1 MENHNKLHSYV
12 VAIIVVLL
20 AILALLFVPMTIRA
34 QETETSSGG
43 FFCTVLFGGCDD
55 SSSDNNSNENA
66 NTETPVNVAPTAP
79 ESGGFWTNLFG
90 GSSNTKVTAVISV
103 VSVPGSDQV
112 YRIVSGKKHLI
123 PNEEIF
129 ASYGLKL
136 SMINAIT
143 ASELAKYPQA
153 RLFRV
158 QGDETL
164 TIYYLTGGGM
174 IRPMINNKA
183 FYSYGNR
190 KEDVITI
197 NLKEFN
203 FYPRN
208 QFVFV
213 ERPSVNRDIYQITGG
228 VKRYVAPAA
237 VTRMNIQAHEIAPVS
252 IVELEEYPT
261 SDPVIY

>member
-43 FFCTVLFGGCDD
+43 FFCTVLFGGCDN
-55 SSSDNNSNENA
+55 SSSNSEDA
-66 NTETPVNVAPTAP
+66 NTETPINVAPTSP
-79 ESGGFWTNLFG
+79 ENGGFWSNLFG
-90 GSSNTKVTAVISV
+90 GSSNTKVTAVISI
-103 VSVPGSDQV
+103 VSVPGSDEV

-143 ASELAKYPQA
+143 AAELAKYPQA

-158 QGDETL
+158 QGDESL
-164 TIYYLTGGGM
+164 TIYYLTSGGM

-208 QFVFV
+208 QYVFV
-213 ERPSVNRDIYQITGG
+213 DRPFVNRDIYQITSG
-228 VKRYVAPAA
+228 VKRYVTPAA
-237 VTRMNIQAHEIAPVS
+237 VSRMNIQAHEIAPVS
-252 IVELEEYPT
+252 IVELEEYQT